1 MCNSYSYYPAVS
13 QWKHCSDADALDGAK
28 QYTLKNV
35 HGHRQCGG
43 RVCIIHR
50 PTDHHMRDW
59 PFLWRDD
66 RNIWERI
73 CLHGVGHPDPDDI
86 AYQKRTYM
94 GGRHPEHID
103 TVHGC
108 DGCCRE

>member
-13 QWKHCSDADALDGAK
+13 QWKHCSDADTLDGAK

-43 RVCIIHR
+43 RVCIIHK
-50 PTDHHMRDW
+50 PTGHHMRDW
-59 PFLWRDD
+59 PLLWRDD

-73 CLHGVGHPDPDDI
+73 CLHGVGHPDPDQI
-86 AYQKRTYM
+86 PYWEESNQSWQT
-94 GGRHPEHID
+94 I
-103 TVHGC
+103 HGC
-108 DGCCRE
+108 CGCCNGTVTLQ